1 VKEVGDSTTKDTF
14 SSAELSALRNDLLQG
29 VQIDSREAA
38 ELLQVFLM
46 GRGYGASPA
55 AVVDAMARVE
65 MSGCSMPVLQREL
78 EALALRCERPAIEI
92 RGSMPTVSVVQIL
105 TASIAPVIVISGV
118 GLLLLSITNRYG
130 RVIDR
135 ARLLARDLAESDPES
150 ARRRHLNDQLRFTN
164 RRAHML
170 RSSMLYASTSIF
182 FVSLTVLSLFA
193 EQLLQLHKDLI
204 ALPFFALCL
213 ISLVVSMYYSIR
225 DITVSL
231 AALDLEV
238 SERLRGGLH
247 LP

>member
-1 VKEVGDSTTKDTF
+1 
-14 SSAELSALRNDLLQG
+14 
-29 VQIDSREAA
+29 
-38 ELLQVFLM
+38 
-46 GRGYGASPA
+46 
-55 AVVDAMARVE
+55 
-65 MSGCSMPVLQREL
+65 
-78 EALALRCERPAIEI
+78 
-92 RGSMPTVSVVQIL
+92 MPTVSVVQIL

-135 ARLLARDLAESDPES
+135 ARLLVRDLVESDPES

-164 RRAHML
+164 QRAHML

-193 EQLLQLHKDLI
+193 EQLLKFQQDFI
-204 ALPFFALCL
+204 ALESFALCL

-238 SERLRGGLH
+238 SERLRGDLH
-247 LP
+247 LA